1 MNYVAIYPGTFDPP
15 TNGHFDLIQRSTKIF
30 GKLNVAVAN
39 NPTKKP
45 LIALKKRVSLLR
57 EIVEDLE
64 NVEVSSF
71 SGLLVDYAR
80 SIGATVIVRGLRAV
94 SDFEYEFQMAHMNKN
109 LYPDLDTIF
118 MMTGEKY
125 FYVSSNIIK
134 EIVSL
139 GGEVKDLVHPCVE
152 SELKRIYRRR

>member
-1 MNYVAIYPGTFDPP
+1 M
-15 TNGHFDLIQRSTKIF
+15 
-30 GKLNVAVAN
+30 
-39 NPTKKP
+39 
-45 LIALKKRVSLLR
+45 
-57 EIVEDLE
+57 
-64 NVEVSSF
+64 
-71 SGLLVDYAR
+71 
-80 SIGATVIVRGLRAV
+80 